1 MSTLGKQASVPEQV
15 QAFHNEL
22 RSIRQDLHAHPELGM
37 EETRTSALVA
47 DKLRGWGLD
56 VTEGIGKTGVVATA
70 RGKQPGHQRAI
81 GLRADMDALPIREE
95 TGLPYASRNQGKMHA
110 CGHDGHTTM
119 LLGAG
124 RFLVEHPD
132 FTGTVHL
139 IFQPAEEGLGGASAM
154 LQDGLFER
162 FPCDA
167 VYGMH
172 TGPGLPAGKFATRT
186 GPLMAGV
193 GRFEV
198 KFLGAGGHSGLSAI
212 ATTDLTIVQAN
223 FILGLQT
230 IVEGGLGSKEPAMI
244 RVGSIFGGQREAPAV
259 MPTELYVG
267 GTLRTFT
274 PEVQSFM
281 EHRIDELAHSS
292 AKKQGATAEVNIRWS
307 SPPLINPGEQT
318 VIAVRAAQV
327 VVGIEN
333 VITEGKPITAGE
345 DFAFLLKARPGAF
358 VFLGNGV
365 AEDGS
370 FHNIHTPYYN
380 FNDEVIPTGVAYWVS
395 LVHEELGVD

>member
-1 MSTLGKQASVPEQV
+1 MLTKENVLEREGQSITYDELGPLNDSVFFRWRLDIDRMFAAGFCLGGYGPRSDWRLMRETCTMRLPELPS
-15 QAFHNEL
+15 L
-22 RSIRQDLHAHPELGM
+22 RS
-37 EETRTSALVA
+37 SS
-47 DKLRGWGLD
+47 K
-56 VTEGIGKTGVVATA
+56 
-70 RGKQPGHQRAI
+70 
-81 GLRADMDALPIREE
+81 
-95 TGLPYASRNQGKMHA
+95 
-110 CGHDGHTTM
+110 
-119 LLGAG
+119 
-124 RFLVEHPD
+124 
-132 FTGTVHL
+132 
-139 IFQPAEEGLGGASAM
+139 
-154 LQDGLFER
+154 
-162 FPCDA
+162 
-167 VYGMH
+167 MH

-292 AKKQGATAEVNIRWS
+292 AKKQGATAEVNICWS

-318 VIAVRAAQV
+318 AIAVRAAQV

-380 FNDEVIPTGVAYWVS
+380 FNDEVIPTGMAYWVS